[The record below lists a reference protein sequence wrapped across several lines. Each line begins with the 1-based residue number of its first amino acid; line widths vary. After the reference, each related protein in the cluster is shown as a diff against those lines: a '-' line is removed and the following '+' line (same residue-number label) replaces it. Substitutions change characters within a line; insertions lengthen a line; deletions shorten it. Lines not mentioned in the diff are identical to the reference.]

1 MMVMGLG
8 HWVRVLDLMV
18 LLLMMLTAVEESRH
32 NALDLICR
40 LGGLEA
46 GRKDDRLLWWW

>member
-8 HWVRVLDLMV
+8 HWMRVLDLVV
-18 LLLMMLTAVEESRH
+18 LLLVMLTAVEESRH

-40 LGGLEA
+40 LGAPEVQM
-46 GRKDDRLLWWW
+46 KDDRLVWWW